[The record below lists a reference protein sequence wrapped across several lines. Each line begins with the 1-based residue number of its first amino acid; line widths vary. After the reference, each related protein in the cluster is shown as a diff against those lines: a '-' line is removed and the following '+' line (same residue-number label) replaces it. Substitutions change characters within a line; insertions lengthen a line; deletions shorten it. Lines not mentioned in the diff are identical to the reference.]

1 MTWASL
7 TVSPARIMKHL
18 AAMNI
23 VGEAPGS
30 TDGYTATPLSNSLT
44 EQKYRDGIIYT
55 YVFQKSYS
63 QTLVSMAYYSVS
75 I

>member
-1 MTWASL
+1 
-7 TVSPARIMKHL
+7 MKHL

-55 YVFQKSYS
+55 YVFQKKLFPNSGFHGVLFRIDMRM
-63 QTLVSMAYYSVS
+63 QR
-75 I
+75 IH